1 MPKELHPY
9 GVLLRPIITEK
20 STLLTAIDKYVFEV
34 DIRANK
40 NQIKDAVQKLFSVK
54 VTSVNTMVYRGKDRR
69 MGRGYAKMQNWKK
82 AVVTL
87 AEGQS
92 IDFFAEQSES

>member
-20 STLLTAIDKYVFEV
+20 STLLTGQDKYIFEV

-40 NQIKDAVQKLFSVK
+40 NQIKEAVQLAFNVR
-54 VTSVNTMVYRGKDRR
+54 VVDVNTMKMKGKMKRF
-69 MGRGYAKMQNWKK
+69 GRNITPRPDWKK
-82 AVVTL
+82 AIVTL
-87 AEGQS
+87 VVGDKIELFEG
-92 IDFFAEQSES
+92 I